1 MRYAGGKSHPLF
13 IGFWWRSMIGSK
25 LGTWIIDQEL
35 GHGGMG
41 RVYLA
46 HEDGGR
52 QAAVKV
58 LSAALAQDPG
68 FHRRFQQE
76 IDILRKLDHP
86 NIVHFYDAG
95 VQDGHYFYAMEYID
109 GPDLEE
115 LLHEQIRL
123 PWQDVLDVAL
133 QTSRA
138 LKHAHD
144 RGIIHRDIKTSNLLV
159 AAPPPPGPPLPVVGE
174 GGARQTAASS
184 SLPPL
189 PSVGEG
195 GRGGEGLGTV
205 KLTDFGI
212 AKVFAGAHLTATNSV
227 VGTAEYLS
235 PEQAAGKP
243 VSKRSDLYSLGV
255 VLYTL
260 LTGRPPFQ
268 GKEIFDLLHK
278 HQFAQFDRPGL
289 LVPETPYELDEVV
302 CKLLE
307 KDPARRPPDAG
318 ILHRD
323 LDRIRR
329 KLERKSH
336 LTAEYVASDQTTA
349 ENAALEDPGPGPA
362 TLMSQLVRRE
372 LEEQNRGGPVA
383 RLFNRPWVVAL
394 LLLACVGVI
403 VWTFWPVSSE
413 SLFQTAAKSMQSDDP
428 AEWEKAEPY
437 LETLKERTDHPHR
450 EEVLAFLQQI
460 DAARAQRKAGKSGA
474 AGSLSEA
481 QWFYQEGLRLRQQG
495 QEEAARKLWRNLA
508 QAFREVP
515 AEQHWVALAEQEL
528 KKASDRAPTGEG
540 RWTAVRE
547 ALKRAREL
555 RDQDRLKEAEAIWQG
570 LEELYRHDAAAAGV
584 LEELRK
590 DRGR

>member
-1 MRYAGGKSHPLF
+1 
-13 IGFWWRSMIGSK
+13 MIGSK
-25 LGTWIIDQEL
+25 LGTWIIDEEL
-35 GHGGMG
+35 GRGGMG

-58 LSAALAQDPG
+58 LSATLAQDPG
-68 FHRRFQQE
+68 FQGRFQRE
-76 IDILRKLDHP
+76 IDILRQLDHP
-86 NIVHFYDAG
+86 NIVRFYESGA
-95 VQDGHYFYAMEYID
+95 QDGHFFYAMEYVN

-115 LLHEQIRL
+115 LLHEQTRL
-123 PWQDVLDVAL
+123 PWRDVLDVAL

-144 RGIIHRDIKTSNLLV
+144 RGIIHRDIKTSNLLIQQ
-159 AAPPPPGPPLPVVGE
+159 E
-174 GGARQTAASS
+174 S
-184 SLPPL
+184 
-189 PSVGEG
+189 G
-195 GRGGEGLGTV
+195 GRSQESPGESESSTPGIGTV

-212 AKVFAGAHLTATNSV
+212 AKVFAGVHLTATNSV

-268 GKEIFDLLHK
+268 GKDILDLLHK
-278 HQFAQFDRPGL
+278 HQFAQFDSPAQ

-336 LTAEYVASDQTTA
+336 LTAQYVASNLTA
-349 ENAALEDPGPGPA
+349 ADNADPEDPGPGPA

-372 LEEQNRGGPVA
+372 LEEQNRGGPVK
-383 RLFNRPWVVAL
+383 RLLNRPWVVAL
-394 LLLACVGVI
+394 LLVLCVGVI

-413 SLFQTAAKSMQSDDP
+413 SLFQTAARSMASDDP
-428 AEWEKAEPY
+428 AEWDKAEPY

-450 EEVLAFLQQI
+450 DEVLAFLQRI
-460 DAARAQRKAGKSGA
+460 EAARAQRKAAKSGLPET
-474 AGSLSEA
+474 LSEA

-515 AEQHWVALAEQEL
+515 PEQQWVALAEQEL
-528 KKASDRAPTGEG
+528 NKPSDRAPTGEA

-555 RDQDRLKEAEAIWQG
+555 RDQDRRKEAEAIWQG
-570 LEELYRHDAAAAGV
+570 LEELYRQDAAAAGV
-584 LEELRK
+584 LVELRK
-590 DRGR
+590 DRGK

>member
-1 MRYAGGKSHPLF
+1 
-13 IGFWWRSMIGSK
+13 MIGSK
-25 LGTWIIDQEL
+25 LGTWIIDEEL
-35 GHGGMG
+35 GRGGMG
-41 RVYLA
+41 AVYLA

-58 LSAALAQDPG
+58 LSATLAQDPG
-68 FHRRFQQE
+68 FQGRFQRE
-76 IDILRKLDHP
+76 IDILRQLDHP
-86 NIVHFYDAG
+86 NIVHFYESG
-95 VQDGHYFYAMEYID
+95 VQDGHFYYAMEYVA

-115 LLHEQIRL
+115 LLREQGRL
-123 PWQDVLDVAL
+123 PWREVLEVAL

-144 RGIIHRDIKTSNLLV
+144 RGIIHRDIKTSNLLLQKDEASTSS
-159 AAPPPPGPPLPVVGE
+159 AAV
-174 GGARQTAASS
+174 
-184 SLPPL
+184 
-189 PSVGEG
+189 
-195 GRGGEGLGTV
+195 GTV
-205 KLTDFGI
+205 KLSDFGI

-268 GKEIFDLLHK
+268 GKDILDLLHK
-278 HQFAQFDRPGL
+278 HQFGQFDKPGL
-289 LVPETPYELDEVV
+289 LAPETPYELDEVV

-323 LDRIRR
+323 LDRLRR

-336 LTAEYVASDQTTA
+336 LTADFVAGNRTTA
-349 ENAALEDPGPGPA
+349 ENAEFEDQGPGPA
-362 TLMSQLVRRE
+362 TLMSQLVRQE
-372 LEEQNRGGPVA
+372 LESQNRGGPVM

-394 LLLACVGVI
+394 LLVLCIGVI

-413 SLFQTAAKSMQSDDP
+413 SLFQTAAKSMESDDP

-450 EEVLAFLQQI
+450 EEVLALLQRI
-460 DAARAQRKAGKSGA
+460 EAARAQRKDAKSGLT
-474 AGSLSEA
+474 GTLSEA
-481 QWFYQEGLRLRQQG
+481 QWFYEEGLRLRQQG
-495 QEEAARKLWRNLA
+495 QEEAAKKLWRNLA

-515 AEQHWVALAEQEL
+515 QEKQWVALAEQEL
-528 KKASDRAPTGEG
+528 NKPSDRAPTGEA
-540 RWTAVRE
+540 RWTTVRE

-570 LEELYRHDAAAAGV
+570 LEELYRKDAEAAGV

-590 DRGR
+590 DRGK